1 MVSCAKTRV
10 ERPLVFKNESV
21 SYMSEVERKAAE
33 IIGFDEAFVISR
45 SSCGRLRKIPSL
57 NMMEVVIS
65 MADCV

>member
-1 MVSCAKTRV
+1 
-10 ERPLVFKNESV
+10 
-21 SYMSEVERKAAE
+21 MSEVERKAAE
-33 IIGFDEAFVISR
+33 ITGFDEAFVISR